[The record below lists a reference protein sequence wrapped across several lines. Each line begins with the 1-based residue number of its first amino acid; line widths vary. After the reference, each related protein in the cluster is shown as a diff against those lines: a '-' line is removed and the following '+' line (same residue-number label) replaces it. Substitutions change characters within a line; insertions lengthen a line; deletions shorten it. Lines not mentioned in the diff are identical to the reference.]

1 MVLENAAAG
10 KINGGRLAQR
20 APLHSEPGPASSE
33 NIVVRCE
40 ARHNKGRADHRKA
53 DEFRG
58 VHKAI
63 HLCVGARV
71 MLTQNRIWDVPT
83 VPLGLMNGARGV
95 IVAILYAAP
104 GAGRV
109 DGSALAGNGY
119 PGSASGQFPRGLQ
132 ACPLPEFVVVH
143 FPSYTGSALLDG
155 LPRTW
160 VPVPCVE
167 VTRKNSNKQLR
178 AGVPLR
184 LAWALTIHKAQG
196 ITAHEGC
203 IVSFDGVHGSS
214 SVSKLGL
221 AFVAWTRATTWAKMA
236 FHKLPRFED
245 FLSARLTKEFE
256 ARSAFESKAGALCTA
271 FPQRRGMT

>member
-1 MVLENAAAG
+1 
-10 KINGGRLAQR
+10 
-20 APLHSEPGPASSE
+20 
-33 NIVVRCE
+33 
-40 ARHNKGRADHRKA
+40 
-53 DEFRG
+53 
-58 VHKAI
+58 
-63 HLCVGARV
+63 
-71 MLTQNRIWDVPT
+71 MLTQNRIWDIPT

-109 DGSALAGNGY
+109 DGSRLAGDGY
-119 PGSASGQFPRGLQ
+119 PGSDSGHFPRGLQ
-132 ACPLPEFVVVH
+132 ACPLPEFVAVH
-143 FPSYTGSALLDG
+143 FPSYAGPALWDA

-160 VPVPCVE
+160 VPVPCAE
-167 VTRKNSNKQLR
+167 VTQRNSKHQVR

-184 LAWALTIHKAQG
+184 LAWALTIHKPQG
-196 ITAHEGC
+196 ITTHEGC

-221 AFVAWTRATTWAKMA
+221 AFVVWTRATTWAKMA

-256 ARSAFESKAGALCTA
+256 ARSAFESKAGALFTA
-271 FPQRRGMT
+271 FLQRRGMTEDSLLLEHERHYKTTVTEREKRVAS